1 MPSSSFLL
9 EGYTALLPPLKGE
22 TMTDSQ
28 AKLPPELEEQLKAHW
43 SQQEDAK
50 EQAKSLTW
58 HSFLDWLKGQSDL
71 LGKNPGLM
79 EQIVQIGPAL
89 MNHLLRILT

>member
-1 MPSSSFLL
+1 MSDAPNR
-9 EGYTALLPPLKGE
+9 
-22 TMTDSQ
+22 
-28 AKLPPELEEQLKAHW
+28 LPPELEAELKAHW

-58 HSFLDWLKGQSDL
+58 SSFLDWLKGQSDL
-71 LGKNPGLM
+71 LGKNPGLF

-89 MNHLLRILT
+89 LTQLLRIFV